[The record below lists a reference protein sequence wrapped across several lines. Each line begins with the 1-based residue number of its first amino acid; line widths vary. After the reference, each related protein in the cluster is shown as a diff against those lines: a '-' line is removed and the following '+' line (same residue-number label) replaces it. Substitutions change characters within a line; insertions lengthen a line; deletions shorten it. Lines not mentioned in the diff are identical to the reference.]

1 MDKAAV
7 VPLPITGGV
16 NDDRTAALQQ
26 WASTV
31 GFGGEVGRLVEA
43 HRRLDSVLAE
53 TQGKEI
59 RNKELQRRLREASHD
74 AARARDLLGELEY
87 YRIREEVER
96 DDHDKLL
103 HDNANGN
110 LLLSM
115 PQRDVE
121 FFNNDAAK
129 DDKDTTE
136 SSLSNTDSSA
146 SALQVT
152 TYIASSSSPV
162 PYLETLNKCISNEIS
177 KYTEKC
183 YRIAKQ
189 VSEAL
194 ELESLDYLYAHKYQR
209 TRTDHR
215 ETSPCQSEPKVHGR
229 DQQRDLIISKLTSEE
244 CARKKL
250 SILAIIGDGGNVGL
264 LLRG

>member
-96 DDHDKLL
+96 DDHDKVS
-103 HDNANGN
+103 AGF
-110 LLLSM
+110 
-115 PQRDVE
+115 VFWI
-121 FFNNDAAK
+121 FF
-129 DDKDTTE
+129 
-136 SSLSNTDSSA
+136 
-146 SALQVT
+146 
-152 TYIASSSSPV
+152 YSPEV
-162 PYLETLNKCISNEIS
+162 LVVLFPNPLM
-177 KYTEKC
+177 
-183 YRIAKQ
+183 
-189 VSEAL
+189 
-194 ELESLDYLYAHKYQR
+194 YLYYKSKANYCIFQP
-209 TRTDHR
+209 
-215 ETSPCQSEPKVHGR
+215 SQSH
-229 DQQRDLIISKLTSEE
+229 
-244 CARKKL
+244 
-250 SILAIIGDGGNVGL
+250 
-264 LLRG
+264 